1 MKRGAAWLANT
12 WTSERAPDVA
22 QAYRIALGR
31 EAPAGR
37 LVLAD
42 LARYC
47 HALESTF
54 VAGDPHAT
62 ALNEGRRDVLNH
74 VLELIDIRAEDF
86 AQLIQEVSNA

>member
-1 MKRGAAWLANT
+1 MKRAAAWLANT
-12 WTSERAPDVA
+12 WTAERAPDVA
-22 QAYRIALGR
+22 NAYRIALGR

-47 HALESTF
+47 HALETTF
-54 VAGDPHAT
+54 VAGDPHQT

-74 VLELIDIRAEDF
+74 ILELLDVQADDF
-86 AQLIQEVSNA
+86 ATLIQEVSHA